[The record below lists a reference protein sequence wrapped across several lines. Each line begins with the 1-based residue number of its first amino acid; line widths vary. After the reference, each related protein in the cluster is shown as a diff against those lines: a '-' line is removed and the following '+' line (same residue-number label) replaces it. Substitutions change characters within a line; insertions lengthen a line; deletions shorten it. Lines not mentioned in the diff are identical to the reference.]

1 MIRHLELGL
10 ACEQYGSVAILAR
23 DGGESRR
30 TPRSPVRWRT
40 RRGFRGSRVDHSA
53 RPRVA
58 NAPAKRS
65 GMTAAKE
72 GWMRTADSQSAAR
85 PRVAVEASP
94 IARPFANTKDA
105 KAAGD
110 HQGHPP
116 LLSCPSW
123 ARTRTLLIPYHFGL
137 RRRLQ
142 RSWSGLCLHLRHHA
156 VRWLPLQ
163 SLHLPRSG
171 LGSALPVRVRR
182 LREHAHTPFPTWCP
196 AYGQSQY
203 YATT

>member
-1 MIRHLELGL
+1 MNCPVHTIP
-10 ACEQYGSVAILAR
+10 ILADR
-23 DGGESRR
+23 KGHASGLVVSYEPCGPS
-30 TPRSPVRWRT
+30 S
-40 RRGFRGSRVDHSA
+40 
-53 RPRVA
+53 A
-58 NAPAKRS
+58 NA
-65 GMTAAKE
+65 T
-72 GWMRTADSQSAAR
+72 
-85 PRVAVEASP
+85 
-94 IARPFANTKDA
+94 DA

-182 LREHAHTPFPTWCP
+182 LREHAHTTFPTWCP
-196 AYGQSQY
+196 AYCQSQ
-203 YATT
+203 ACCQLHQGAVFFWFPPLK